1 MSQKNGLKFQ
11 LQFNRLVVNI
21 KYFNSM
27 NKSGLD
33 LNNARRKGQ
42 IKVMKKIIADGTCPF
57 CHDFVDKVDPSYH
70 PNPILIE
77 TDFWVVT
84 RNAWPYEST
93 REHLIL
99 VVKRHILMPEEMTKQ
114 ESLDLWNILEMVKK
128 KLKITHSTLLM
139 RSDSTNKTGA
149 TVQHL
154 HAQLIVASEDSNGI
168 VTKIG

>member
-1 MSQKNGLKFQ
+1 
-11 LQFNRLVVNI
+11 
-21 KYFNSM
+21 M

-33 LNNARRKGQ
+33 LNNARKDEQ
-42 IKVMKKIIADGTCPF
+42 IKVMKQIIADSICPF
-57 CHDFVDKVDPSYH
+57 CHDFVDKEQPTYH
-70 PNPILIE
+70 SKPVLVE
-77 TDFWVVT
+77 TDFWVAT
-84 RNAWPYEST
+84 RNAWPYQNT

-99 VVKRHILMPEEMTKQ
+99 VIKRHILMPEEMTK
-114 ESLDLWNILEMVKK
+114 EEILDLWNIITKVKK

-154 HAQLIVASEDSNGI
+154 HAQLVVASEDSDGI